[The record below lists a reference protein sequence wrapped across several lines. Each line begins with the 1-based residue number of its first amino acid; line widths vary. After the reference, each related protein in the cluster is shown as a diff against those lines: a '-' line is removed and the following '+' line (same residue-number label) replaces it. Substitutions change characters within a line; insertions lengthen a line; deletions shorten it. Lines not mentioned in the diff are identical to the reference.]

1 MAELRLGRILLL
13 SDLGCSD
20 TRHHDAP
27 VWHAAL
33 VPSLLLILLVLAGE
47 VLMEPAAAVLDD
59 SWEHAGGSSAV
70 VR

>member
-1 MAELRLGRILLL
+1 MAELHLGWILLL
-13 SDLGCSD
+13 SNLGCSD

-33 VPSLLLILLVLAGE
+33 VPSLLLVLAGE

-59 SWEHAGGSSAV
+59 SWEYAGGSSAV